1 MAKNKK
7 PKTITLNPK
16 FYITIVDANFYFSVQ
31 QAFQAL
37 GISLIDLNSG
47 QIINGN
53 ANVDTL
59 GLISKLPPEKEVPN
73 RGNTSHFL
81 FPDST
86 PKHKSYDIE
95 ATLNIFEPQ
104 DSNEPVM
111 FTIQVLNQDEIEF
124 WYKIVAEVGKNYV
137 EMDEYNNLFA
147 TAIFHI
153 VPLAIPNGQDLSAI
167 RTMQGNI
174 QRYRP
179 GGDSSGSSISG
190 DYFSSSDWYGNEDE
204 GDEEDEPEI
213 T

>member
-1 MAKNKK
+1 MANNKK
-7 PKTITLNPK
+7 SKKIALNPK
-16 FYITIVDANFYFSVQ
+16 FFITIVDANFYFSVQ

-37 GISLIDLNSG
+37 GIQLIDLNNG

-59 GLISKLPPEKEVPN
+59 GLISKLPPKKEVPD

-81 FPDST
+81 FPIST
-86 PKHKSYDIE
+86 LKHKSFDVE
-95 ATLNIFEPQ
+95 ATLNIFEP
-104 DSNEPVM
+104 SNPDDPIV
-111 FTIQVLNQDEIEF
+111 FTVQVINQDDIEF

-137 EMDEYNNLFA
+137 QMDEYDNLFT
-147 TAIFHI
+147 TAIFRI

-190 DYFSSSDWYGNEDE
+190 DYFSSSDWYDTED
-204 GDEEDEPEI
+204 DEEDEPEI